1 MSIMSRITNCFMLL
15 KVYHKFVQGS
25 ISNFKILESKMKKKK
40 NLKLKRY
47 IKRSASSTHKF

>member
-25 ISNFKILESKMKKKK
+25 ISNFKILESKMKKK